1 MLACAL
7 CFGSRSRAK
16 EELEHTSTSPTAKTA
31 ATTAAAGTTT
41 ERHIGVCV
49 VVIEGCVCRR
59 RRRRVKGALG
69 FDLLGRTGLGAR
81 TPKTLIP
88 IFFWLESGQGFLPL
102 GTRGWWGIGGSWEP
116 LWVLHSVA
124 TVMLG
129 FYTVQESRASV
140 RLGFHHSVHHSFP
153 ILEPQVKVLFLFLT
167 FLIAP
172 SCPHSRTRAAIA
184 LDQDR

>member
-16 EELEHTSTSPTAKTA
+16 EELEHTSTSPTAETA

-69 FDLLGRTGLGAR
+69 FDLLGRTGLGAP

-116 LWVLHSVA
+116 LWSCTVWRLSCLDSTQYRSPGRLSVLDFIIRSII
-124 TVMLG
+124 L
-129 FYTVQESRASV
+129 SRYWSP
-140 RLGFHHSVHHSFP
+140 RS
-153 ILEPQVKVLFLFLT
+153 K
-167 FLIAP
+167 
-172 SCPHSRTRAAIA
+172 SCFSS
-184 LDQDR
+184 

>member
-1 MLACAL
+1 MSSSSSS
-7 CFGSRSRAK
+7 G
-16 EELEHTSTSPTAKTA
+16 
-31 ATTAAAGTTT
+31 
-41 ERHIGVCV
+41 
-49 VVIEGCVCRR
+49 EGCPRFRSAGV
-59 RRRRVKGALG
+59 
-69 FDLLGRTGLGAR
+69 DRTGSSNPQNAD
-81 TPKTLIP
+81 TN
-88 IFFWLESGQGFLPL
+88 FFWLESGQGFLPL
-102 GTRGWWGIGGSWEP
+102 GARGWWGIGGSWEP

-172 SCPHSRTRAAIA
+172 SCPRSRTRAAIA
-184 LDQDR
+184 FDQD